1 MNTDIRIIYKNSN
14 KFNSAFNQITH
25 CNQDELIPK
34 IQEQFQQQKIK
45 VSHFMNP
52 VKGEKLFHWVQTIYL
67 IKFNTY
73 SYKYENSQQGNT
85 KQK

>member
-1 MNTDIRIIYKNSN
+1 M
-14 KFNSAFNQITH
+14 
-25 CNQDELIPK
+25 
-34 IQEQFQQQKIK
+34 QEQFQQQKIK